1 MKKLFSTVLILFTAG
16 LMISVLP
23 INAQERSSS
32 DQFKIDFFKVY
43 DSSSGKI
50 MELTDA
56 ISADDY
62 DWRPTESVRS
72 IKESL
77 IHLARAH
84 YYLASKLGSPIPEKI
99 ESGENEQSI
108 NSKEEVEGFLLASI
122 EHVKSAVQNVKHDQ
136 LYEEIDFFGG
146 KETRQRVV
154 LQVSEH
160 MAEHLGQLIV
170 YARMRDVTPPWSDK

>member
-1 MKKLFSTVLILFTAG
+1 
-16 LMISVLP
+16 
-23 INAQERSSS
+23 
-32 DQFKIDFFKVY
+32 
-43 DSSSGKI
+43 
-50 MELTDA
+50 
-56 ISADDY
+56 
-62 DWRPTESVRS
+62 
-72 IKESL
+72 
-77 IHLARAH
+77 
-84 YYLASKLGSPIPEKI
+84 LGSPIPEKI